1 MVACTIPIQAMNPMS
16 SSFRLRHPLLNRWRL
31 VALAAALSCGA
42 PAARAAAPLPAPG
55 PASKPI
61 PVKVMVVSMFALE
74 EAVWADKLKLDRRI
88 AVPGLSPSYPAVRCN
103 RDNVCHLTTDMG
115 KANAAASIAALV
127 LSGRFD
133 LKQTYFLVAGI
144 AGVDPGQGT
153 IGTAA
158 WSRYLVDS
166 DLAWEVDARE
176 RPAGWSSGYLGINT
190 GAPGVKP
197 DPGYGTEVYQ
207 LDDRLLDTA
216 LALSRDV
223 RLADSDAAKAYRA
236 RYPSAP
242 ANQAPTVTQC
252 DSMTG
257 NNWFHGE
264 LLGRRAS
271 EWFKLMTDDRGTY
284 CMSSQEDNATYTAL
298 KRGAEAGLLDLRRVA
313 VLRTASNFDRQ
324 YPGQTAL
331 ASVTADSGGFAPAV
345 ENLYRAGAPLVGD
358 IVKRWPLWKDGVPP
372 RADVAPP
379 VAPKIMIVN
388 MFGGEAA
395 PFIDGLKLTRKYKV
409 RGLST
414 RYPEVR
420 CNDDGVCQMTTD
432 MGYSNAAASMT
443 ALLYAGFDL
452 RRTYF
457 IVAGIAGINPQRGT
471 VGSTAWA
478 DYAVDYSLAHEIDA
492 REMPQSWPSGYF
504 GIFTDAPDKKPRA
517 SYRTEVFQLDA
528 ALVARAYAL
537 SKQVA
542 LSDSPAAVAYR
553 AGYPSAPAN
562 QPPTVLRC
570 DTASTDTWFG
580 GTALARRAEDWS
592 ALLSDGKASYC
603 TSQQEDNATLE
614 ALRRGEAAGK
624 VDFKR
629 VLILRA
635 GSDTDRPHPGQAD
648 SDVLVNYKL
657 QGGFGPA
664 AVNLMLTARPV
675 IDNIVGNWA
684 RWQGGVPAD

>member
-1 MVACTIPIQAMNPMS
+1 MPFPLP
-16 SSFRLRHPLLNRWRL
+16 RLSRDIVLAT
-31 VALAAALSCGA
+31 ALACGA
-42 PAARAAAPLPAPG
+42 LTAHAAPPPR
-55 PASKPI
+55 
-61 PVKVMVVSMFALE
+61 PVKVMVISMFALE
-74 EAVWADKLKLDRRI
+74 EAVWTDKLKLNHTI

-103 RDNVCHLTTDMG
+103 ADDVCHLTTDMG
-115 KANAAASIAALV
+115 KANAAASISALV
-127 LSGRFD
+127 LSGLFD
-133 LKQTYFLVAGI
+133 LKHTYFLVAGI

-176 RPAGWSSGYLGINT
+176 RPAGWSTGYLGINT

-197 DPGYGTEVYQ
+197 DLGYGTEVYQ
-207 LDDRLLDTA
+207 LDDRLMEVA
-216 LALSRDV
+216 LSLSRDV
-223 RLADSDAAKAYRA
+223 KLDDSDGAKAYRA
-236 RYPSAP
+236 NYRAAP
-242 ANQAPTVTQC
+242 ANQPPRVTQC

-264 LLGRRAS
+264 LLGQRAR
-271 EWFKLMTDDRGTY
+271 EWFKLLTDDRGTY

-313 VLRTASNFDRQ
+313 VLRTASNFDRP

-331 ASVTADSGGFAPAV
+331 ASVTADSGGFEPAV
-345 ENLYRAGAPLVGD
+345 KNLYLAGAPLVGD
-358 IVKRWPLWKDGVPP
+358 IVKRWPLWKDGVPQ
-372 RADVAPP
+372 RDDSARR
-379 VAPKIMIVN
+379 VAPKVMIVN

-395 PFIDGLKLTRKYKV
+395 PFIRDLKLTTTYKV
-409 RGLST
+409 RGLSA

-420 CNDDGVCQMTTD
+420 CNGQDVCQVTTD

-443 ALLYAGFDL
+443 ALLYASGFDL
-452 RRTYF
+452 RETYF
-457 IVAGIAGINPQRGT
+457 IVAGIAGINPLRGT

-492 REMPQSWPSGYF
+492 REMPAGWPSGYF
-504 GIFTDAPDKKPRA
+504 GIFTDAPDKKPKL
-517 SYRTEVFQLDA
+517 SYRTEVFQLDP
-528 ALVARAYAL
+528 ALVMRAYAL
-537 SKQVA
+537 SKDVA

-553 AGYPSAPAN
+553 AGFPSAPAN
-562 QPPTVLRC
+562 QPPAVLRC

-580 GTALARRAEDWS
+580 GATLAQRAQDWS
-592 ALLSDGKASYC
+592 ALLTDGKAEYC
-603 TSQQEDNATLE
+603 TVQQEDNSTLE

-624 VDFKR
+624 VNFKR

-635 GSDTDRPHPGQAD
+635 GSDTDRPHPGQSD
-648 SDVLVNYKL
+648 SDVLVNYKQ

-664 AVNLMLTARPV
+664 AENLMITARPV
-675 IDNIVGNWA
+675 IEDIVG
-684 RWQGGVPAD
+684 RWKELYR

>member
-1 MVACTIPIQAMNPMS
+1 MPSP
-16 SSFRLRHPLLNRWRL
+16 FLRPLRDT
-31 VALAAALSCGA
+31 VLAAVLACGA
-42 PAARAAAPLPAPG
+42 LTVHAAPP
-55 PASKPI
+55 KPR
-61 PVKVMVVSMFALE
+61 PVKVMVISMFALE
-74 EAVWADKLKLDRRI
+74 EAVWADKLKLDRTI

-103 RDNVCHLTTDMG
+103 ADDVCHLTTDMG
-115 KANAAASIAALV
+115 KANAAASISALV
-127 LSGRFD
+127 LSGLFD
-133 LKQTYFLVAGI
+133 LKRTYFLVAGI

-176 RPAGWSSGYLGINT
+176 RPAGWSTGYLGINT
-190 GAPGVKP
+190 GAPGAKP
-197 DPGYGTEVYQ
+197 DLGYGTEVYQ
-207 LDDRLLDTA
+207 LDDRLVDVA

-223 RLADSDAAKAYRA
+223 KLADSDGARAYRA
-236 RYPSAP
+236 NYRAAP
-242 ANQAPTVTQC
+242 ANQPPSVTQC

-264 LLGRRAS
+264 LLGQRAR
-271 EWFKLMTDDRGTY
+271 EWFKLLTDDRGTY

-313 VLRTASNFDRQ
+313 VLRTASNFDRP

-331 ASVTADSGGFAPAV
+331 ASVTANSGGFEPSV
-345 ENLYRAGAPLVGD
+345 KNLYLAGAPLVGD
-358 IVKRWPLWKDGVPP
+358 IVKRWPLWKDGVPQ
-372 RADVAPP
+372 RDDGARR

-395 PFIDGLKLTRKYKV
+395 PFIRDLKLTTAYKV

-420 CNDDGVCQMTTD
+420 CNGQDVCQVTTD

-443 ALLYAGFDL
+443 ALLYASGFDL
-452 RRTYF
+452 RGTYF
-457 IVAGIAGINPQRGT
+457 IVAGIAGINPLRGT

-492 REMPQSWPSGYF
+492 REMPAGWPSGYF
-504 GIFTDAPDKKPRA
+504 GIFTDSPDKKPKLN
-517 SYRTEVFQLDA
+517 YRTEVYQLDP
-528 ALVARAYAL
+528 ALVTRAYAL
-537 SKQVA
+537 SKDVA
-542 LSDSPAAVAYR
+542 LSDSRAAVAYR
-553 AGYPSAPAN
+553 AGFASAPAN
-562 QPPTVLRC
+562 QPPAVLRC

-580 GTALARRAEDWS
+580 GTTLAQRAQDWS
-592 ALLSDGKASYC
+592 ALLTDGKAKYC
-603 TSQQEDNATLE
+603 TVQQEDNSTLE
-614 ALRRGEAAGK
+614 ALRRGGAAGK

-635 GSDTDRPHPGQAD
+635 GSDTDRPHPGQSD
-648 SDVLVNYKL
+648 SDVLVNYKQ

-664 AVNLMLTARPV
+664 AENLMITARPV
-675 IDNIVGNWA
+675 IEDIVGHWTE
-684 RWQGGVPAD
+684 RYR